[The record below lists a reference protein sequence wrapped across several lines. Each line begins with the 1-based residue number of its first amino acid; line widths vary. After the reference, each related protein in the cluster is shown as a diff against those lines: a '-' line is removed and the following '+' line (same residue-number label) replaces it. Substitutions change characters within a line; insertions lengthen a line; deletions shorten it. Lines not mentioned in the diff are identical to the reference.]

1 MKNKFI
7 PYQFLLFVLISTL
20 LFPVTLLAKDKL
32 QSARF
37 IDIPW
42 LQKHINDENIV
53 VLDTRQNSTCVS
65 SHIKKALCLDMAATY
80 DSYLTAPIPMIRSL
94 LQSKG
99 LKKENHIITYDN
111 GNLYRAARV
120 AWVLESAGFA
130 KISILNGSYA
140 DWLASGFAVNNES
153 RKPKKSTLTP
163 SVNPDTVASLTRTVL
178 AINNPNNYVIDVR
191 SKAEYSGNYVDTQQ
205 AKRYSVKYPKTS
217 RRGHIKSAI
226 NIPWS
231 VNLAGH
237 TKGLKP
243 LDELKKYYSFLEKS
257 HPIVLYCTAGDG
269 SALSYAVLKSLGY
282 DAAIYD
288 GGWYE
293 WSAHLTLPIE

>member
-1 MKNKFI
+1 MSALIF
-7 PYQFLLFVLISTL
+7 PAALF
-20 LFPVTLLAKDKL
+20 AKGKL

-42 LQKHINDENIV
+42 LQQHINDEKIV
-53 VLDTRQNSTCVS
+53 VLDTRQNSTCVT

-80 DSYLTAPIPMIRSL
+80 DSYLTAPIPMIQNLS
-94 LQSKG
+94 QNHG
-99 LKKENHIITYDN
+99 LTKEDHIITYDN

-120 AWVLESAGFA
+120 AWVLESAGFT

-140 DWLASGFAVNNES
+140 DWVTSGFAVSNES
-153 RKPKKSTLTP
+153 SNPKKSTLTP
-163 SVNPDTVASLTRTVL
+163 SINPDTVASLTQTVL
-178 AINNPNNYVIDVR
+178 AINNPRNHVIDVR
-191 SKAEYSGNYVDTQQ
+191 SKAEYSGNYVDVQQ
-205 AKRYSVKYPKTS
+205 AKRYNVKYPKTA
-217 RRGHIKSAI
+217 RRGHIKNAI
-226 NIPWS
+226 NIPWH

-237 TKGLKP
+237 TKGLKQI
-243 LDELKKYYSFLEKS
+243 DELEKHYSFLEKD